1 MEMREA
7 ERDPHDGKR
16 RVEAM
21 WPIHKIHY
29 QKNRWVGY
37 ALDSVCASTH
47 VGVSVSVCVC
57 VCVCVSATAKVY
69 LAVTLSCFAHGG
81 HEPRILSHIIS
92 PPLAHL

>member
-57 VCVCVSATAKVY
+57 VCVCVSDSQS
-69 LAVTLSCFAHGG
+69 LSCC
-81 HEPRILSHIIS
+81 
-92 PPLAHL
+92 HLELLCTWRA